1 MTNPALHSTDSVTV
15 ADLVTANPAAARIF
29 ERHEIDFCCHGQ
41 RPLDEACTEAGVDP
55 DEVRSELAALAER
68 SPEAAVPA
76 VAGEDVATLIGHIV
90 TTHHR
95 YLRRE
100 LPRLHELMTKV
111 VSAHG
116 TNHPEVHD
124 LAATLAAITA
134 DLLPHLVKEERVLFP
149 LVIELLGA
157 VEPTDFHCGSVLNPV
172 TVMEREHDDVG
183 ELLSTMRRQTDAYT
197 PPADACPTWRAL
209 LAGLEELETDVHLH
223 VHLEN
228 NVLFPKILELEADL
242 QRGDLQRV

>member
-1 MTNPALHSTDSVTV
+1 MTTPDSPPTTTVTV
-15 ADLVTANPAAARIF
+15 ADLVTANPAAARVF

-41 RPLDEACTEAGVDP
+41 RPLDEACAEAGVDP
-55 DEVRSELAALAER
+55 EEVRAELAALAEQ
-68 SPEAAVPA
+68 SPASAAPV
-76 VAGEDVATLIGHIV
+76 VGDDVAALIGHIV

-111 VSAHG
+111 VAAHG

-124 LAATLAAITA
+124 LAATLTTITA
-134 DLLPHLVKEERVLFP
+134 DLLPHLLKEERVLFP

-157 VEPTDFHCGSVLNPV
+157 VEPTSFHCGSILNPV

-183 ELLSTMRRQTDAYT
+183 DLLSTMRRQTDAYT
-197 PPADACPTWRAL
+197 PPTDACPTWRAL

-242 QRGDLQRV
+242 QRVDLQRV